1 MRHCLQ
7 RLRCPIAA
15 AVVYPYLFSR
25 TTVNK
30 RFLWNLLA
38 SLCVLLFPFAL
49 SAQQHDPAMY
59 QELHWRMIGP
69 FRGGRT
75 VAISGVPG
83 QPNVFY
89 MAPNN
94 GGVWKT
100 TDFGHTWNP
109 IFDGQSKDDQPNDD
123 HRSGSIGALAV
134 APSNPNTIYV
144 GSGEGLRRP
153 DLSVGDGIYKS
164 TDAGRTWQHLG
175 LRDAQQIGSILV
187 DPKDANRVF
196 VAALGHPYGPNAERG
211 VYRSLD
217 GGQTWQ
223 KVLYKDD
230 NTGAID
236 LVFDPRNSQ
245 VIFAGMWASRRPPWT
260 TDDSYDGPGSGLYK
274 SIDGGNN
281 WRQITKGL
289 PSEAGKLGRIGLAV
303 SPSEPDRMY
312 ALVDARKN
320 GGVYRSDDAGES
332 WQLVNTEDR
341 VWGRGDDFACVRVDP
356 RNRDV
361 IYVANTTTYR
371 STDAGKTFTAIKGA
385 PGGDDYHTIWINPEN
400 PDIIALG
407 VDQGATISVNGGQTW
422 SSWYNQPTAQF
433 YHVITDNEFPYWVYG
448 GQQESGSI
456 ATASRS
462 DFGEIT
468 FRDWTTVG
476 AEEYAYIAPDPLH
489 PNLIYGGKVTV
500 FDRNTGQTRDVSP
513 VVLRTGQ
520 YRFNRTA
527 PLIFSAADPH
537 SLYLGSNV
545 LFATRDGG
553 NSWQIVSPDLTRED
567 PGSPATLGPFVEA
580 DPAKGKHRGVIY
592 SIAPSPKDAN
602 LIWAGTDDGLIHV
615 TRDGGKNWQN
625 VTPPELTPWS
635 KLAQM
640 DASHSDT
647 ATAYAAVNR
656 FRLDDLH
663 PYIYRTHDGGKSWQ
677 KIVSGLPDNEP
688 VNTVREDPERK
699 GLLFAGTERSVYVS
713 WDDGDHWQSLK
724 MNLPPTSIRDLVVHH
739 DDVVVGTH
747 GRSFWILDNITPM
760 RQFSPEVA
768 DAPAHLFAPQLTYRV
783 RRNNNTDT
791 PLPPEEP
798 AGQNPPDGAMI
809 DYWLQTK
816 TAAPGAVILE
826 IVDGSSGRVVRHFS
840 SADKP
845 EPVDANAKELNVP
858 TYWVRPVQTLSAAP
872 GMHRFI
878 WDLTYP
884 APDVLSHEYPISA
897 IYHDTPRYPLG
908 ATVLPGQY
916 KLVLTVGGKSYTQ
929 PLDVRMDPRVK
940 TSPEDLR
947 RQFELDRKI
956 ADALHKDYAA
966 LQQVRSLRSQLKALA
981 TKIFTAGSPSTS
993 LRAGSEGH
1001 RESRGPDAIKKTAAA
1016 LEAKAAPIE
1025 GEEGGYGTRYLSTP
1039 EGRSLAR
1046 LNGGL
1051 NALVSALDTADA
1063 APTTQQVTMFI
1074 ELERALEE
1082 QLSAWGQL
1090 KSKDIPELNEQLK
1103 KAGLPLIDLQKP
1115 VPGATDAARTTSQD
1129 RDKDVE

>member
-1 MRHCLQ
+1 MNQ
-7 RLRCPIAA
+7 RL
-15 AVVYPYLFSR
+15 
-25 TTVNK
+25 
-30 RFLWNLLA
+30 LWIPLA
-38 SLCVLLFPFAL
+38 LLCVLPFPFAL
-49 SAQQHDPAMY
+49 SAQQYDPAMY
-59 QELHWRMIGP
+59 QELRWRTIGP

-94 GGVWKT
+94 SGVWKT

-109 IFDGQSKDDQPNDD
+109 IFDGQPT
-123 HRSGSIGALAV
+123 GSIGALAV
-134 APSNPNTIYV
+134 APSSPNTIYV

-164 TDAGRTWQHLG
+164 TDAGRTWRHLG
-175 LRDAQQIGSILV
+175 LRDAQQIGSILI
-187 DPKDANRVF
+187 DPEDANRVF

-223 KVLYKDD
+223 KILYKDD

-245 VIFAGMWASRRPPWT
+245 VIFADMWASRRPPWT
-260 TDDSYDGPGSGLYK
+260 ADDSYNGPGSGLYK
-274 SIDGGNN
+274 STNGGDN

-289 PSEAGKLGRIGLAV
+289 PSEADKLGRIGLAV
-303 SPSEPDRMY
+303 SPSDPDRMY
-312 ALVDARKN
+312 ALVDAGKN
-320 GGVYRSDDAGES
+320 SGVYHSEDAGES
-332 WQLVNTEDR
+332 WQLVDAEER
-341 VWGRGDDFACVRVDP
+341 VVGRGDDFACVRVDP
-356 RNRDV
+356 RNKDV
-361 IYVANTTTYR
+361 IYVANTSTYR
-371 STDAGKTFTAIKGA
+371 STDAGKNFTAIKGA

-400 PDIIALG
+400 PDIIALA

-433 YHVITDNEFPYWVYG
+433 YHVITDNQFPYWVYG

-456 ATASRS
+456 GTASRS

-476 AEEYAYIAPDPLH
+476 VEEHGYVAPDPLH
-489 PNLIYGGKVTV
+489 PNLIYGGKATV

-513 VVLRTGQ
+513 VVLRTGK

-527 PLIFSAADPH
+527 PLIFSAVDPH
-537 SLYLGSNV
+537 VLYLGSNV

-553 NSWQIVSPDLTRED
+553 NSWQIISPDLTRED
-567 PGSPATLGPFVEA
+567 PGSPATLGPFVAA

-602 LIWAGTDDGLIHV
+602 LIWAGTDDGLIQV
-615 TRDGGKNWQN
+615 TRDGGKNWHN
-625 VTPPELTPWS
+625 VTPSELTPWS
-635 KLAQM
+635 KVAQM
-640 DASHSDT
+640 DASHFDT
-647 ATAYAAVNR
+647 PTAYAAVNR

-677 KIVSGLPDNEP
+677 KIVSGLPDDEP

-699 GLLFAGTERSVYVS
+699 GLLFAGTERTVYVS
-713 WDDGDHWQSLK
+713 WDDGDHWQSLQ

-747 GRSFWILDNITPM
+747 GRSFWILDNIAPL
-760 RQFSPEVA
+760 RQLSSEVA
-768 DAPAHLFAPQLTYRV
+768 NATWYLFAPQLTYRV

-809 DYWLQTK
+809 DYWLK
-816 TAAPGAVILE
+816 DAASAPVIIE
-826 IVDGSSGRVVRHFS
+826 ITDESGNLVRRFS

-845 EPVDANAKELNVP
+845 APVNEKDFNLP
-858 TYWVRPVQTLSAAP
+858 MYWVRPPRMLSAAA
-872 GMHRFI
+872 GMHRFL

-884 APDVLSHEYPISA
+884 APDVLTRDYPISA
-897 IYHDTPRYPLG
+897 IYHDTPLHPLG
-908 ATVLPGQY
+908 ATVLPGKY
-916 KLVLTVGGKSYTQ
+916 TVSFSNSGGKMVVKQ
-929 PLDVRMDPRVK
+929 PLEIRMDPRVK

-947 RQFELDRKI
+947 RQFELDQKI
-956 ADALHKDYAA
+956 ADALHKDYEAV
-966 LQQVRSLRSQLKALA
+966 QQVRSLRSQLKALT
-981 TKIFTAGSPSTS
+981 TKIFTTGST
-993 LRAGSEGH
+993 AEH
-1001 RESRGPDAIKKTAAA
+1001 REDRVPDAIEKTAAA

-1025 GEEGGYGTRYLSTP
+1025 GQAGGYGARYLSTP
-1039 EGRSLAR
+1039 GGRSLAR
-1046 LNGGL
+1046 LNSGF

-1063 APTTQQVTMFI
+1063 APTTQQVAMFG
-1074 ELERALEE
+1074 ELDKALEE
-1082 QLSAWGQL
+1082 QLSAWAEL
-1090 KSKDIPELNEQLK
+1090 KAKDIPALSKELK
-1103 KAGLPLIDLQKP
+1103 KAGQPPIDLQKP
-1115 VPGATDAARTTSQD
+1115 VPGATAETTSEDWDQD
-1129 RDKDVE
+1129 EE

>member
-1 MRHCLQ
+1 M
-7 RLRCPIAA
+7 
-15 AVVYPYLFSR
+15 
-25 TTVNK
+25 NK
-30 RFLWNLLA
+30 RLLWILLA
-38 SLCVLLFPFAL
+38 LLCVLPSPFAF
-49 SAQQHDPAMY
+49 SAQQYDPTMY
-59 QELHWRMIGP
+59 QELRWRMIGP

-83 QPNVFY
+83 QPNIFY

-100 TDFGHTWNP
+100 TDFGKTWNP
-109 IFDGQSKDDQPNDD
+109 IFDGQPT
-123 HRSGSIGALAV
+123 GSIGALAV

-153 DLSVGDGIYKS
+153 DLSVGNGIYKS

-175 LRDAQQIGSILV
+175 QRDGALRDAQQIGSILV

-211 VYRSLD
+211 VFRSLD

-223 KVLYKDD
+223 KVLYKDE
-230 NTGAID
+230 NVGAID
-236 LVFDPRNSQ
+236 LVFDPRNSH
-245 VIFAGMWASRRPPWT
+245 VIFADMWASRRPPWT
-260 TDDSYDGPGSGLYK
+260 TDGSYGGPGSGLYK
-274 SIDGGNN
+274 STDGGDH

-289 PSEAGKLGRIGLAV
+289 PSEADKLGRIGLGV
-303 SPSEPDRMY
+303 SQSDPDRMY
-312 ALVDARKN
+312 ALVDAGKKS
-320 GGVYRSDDAGES
+320 GVYRSDDAGES
-332 WQLVNTEDR
+332 WQLVNTEER
-341 VWGRGDDFACVRVDP
+341 ISGRGDDFACVRVDP
-356 RNRDV
+356 RNKDV
-361 IYVANTTTYR
+361 IYVANTSTYR
-371 STDAGKTFTAIKGA
+371 STDAGKNFTAVKGA

-400 PDIIALG
+400 PDIIALA
-407 VDQGATISVNGGQTW
+407 VDQGATISVNGGETW

-433 YHVITDNEFPYWVYG
+433 YHVITDNQFHYWVYG

-456 ATASRS
+456 GTASRS
-462 DFGEIT
+462 GFGEIT

-476 AEEYAYIAPDPLH
+476 VEEYGYVAPDPLH
-489 PNLIYGGKVTV
+489 PNLIYGGKATV

-513 VVLRTGQ
+513 VVLRTGK

-537 SLYLGSNV
+537 VLYLGSNV

-553 NSWQIVSPDLTRED
+553 NSWQIISPDLTRDLTNRALTNED
-567 PGSPATLGPFVEA
+567 PGSPATLGPFIAA
-580 DPAKGKHRGVIY
+580 DAEQGKHRGVIY
-592 SIAPSPKDAN
+592 SIAPSPKDAT

-640 DASHSDT
+640 DASHFDT
-647 ATAYAAVNR
+647 PTAYAAVNR

-677 KIVSGLPDNEP
+677 KIVSGLPDDEP

-713 WDDGDHWQSLK
+713 WDDGDHWQSLQ
-724 MNLPPTSIRDLVVHH
+724 MNLPSTSIRDLVIHH

-747 GRSFWILDNITPM
+747 GRSFWILDNITAL

-768 DAPAHLFAPQLTYRV
+768 EAPAHLYAPQLTYRV

-809 DYWLQTK
+809 DYWLK
-816 TAAPGAVILE
+816 GAPSGAVTLE
-826 IVDGSSGRVVRHFS
+826 IVDASSGKVVRRFS

-845 EPVDANAKELNVP
+845 EPVNPKQFNVP
-858 TYWVRPVQTLSAAP
+858 MYWVRPARTLSAGA
-872 GMHRFI
+872 GMHRFV

-884 APDVLSHEYPISA
+884 APDVLTRDYPMSA
-897 IYHDTPRYPLG
+897 IFRDTPLYPLG

-916 KLVLTVGGKSYTQ
+916 TVILTVNAKPYAQ
-929 PLDVRMDPRVK
+929 PLNIRMDPRVK
-940 TSPEDLR
+940 TAPDDLR

-956 ADALHKDYAA
+956 AEALHRDYEAV
-966 LQQVRSLRSQLKALA
+966 QQVRSLRFQLKALTA
-981 TKIFTAGSPSTS
+981 KILTTGST
-993 LRAGSEGH
+993 EKH
-1001 RESRGPDAIKKTAAA
+1001 RVSRGLDVIQKTAAA
-1016 LEAKAAPIE
+1016 LDAKAAAIE
-1025 GEEGGYGTRYLSTP
+1025 GEEGDYRASYLSTP

-1051 NALVSALDTADA
+1051 NALVTALDTADA
-1063 APTTQQVTMFI
+1063 APTTQQAAMFG
-1074 ELERALEE
+1074 ELEKALEE
-1082 QLSAWGQL
+1082 QLLAWGQL
-1090 KSKDIPELNEQLK
+1090 KSKDIPALNEQLK
-1103 KAGLPLIDLQKP
+1103 KAGLALIDLQKP
-1115 VPGATDAARTTSQD
+1115 VPGAADAAQITSQD
-1129 RDKDVE
+1129 RDRDEE

>member
-1 MRHCLQ
+1 MNKQ
-7 RLRCPIAA
+7 
-15 AVVYPYLFSR
+15 LF
-25 TTVNK
+25 
-30 RFLWNLLA
+30 WILLA
-38 SLCVLLFPFAL
+38 ALCVFLFPFTL
-49 SAQQHDPAMY
+49 SAQPFDPAMY
-59 QELHWRMIGP
+59 QELHWRSIGP

-109 IFDGQSKDDQPNDD
+109 IFDEQPNNPQ
-123 HRSGSIGALAV
+123 HSGSIGALAI

-164 TDAGRTWQHLG
+164 TDAGRTWTHLGQDGSGQDRSGQGRSG
-175 LRDAQQIGSILV
+175 LRDAQQIASIIV
-187 DPKDANRVF
+187 DPKDPNRLF
-196 VAALGHPYGPNAERG
+196 VAAQGHPYGPNPERG
-211 VYRSLD
+211 IYRSLD
-217 GGQTWQ
+217 GGQTFQ
-223 KVLYKDD
+223 KVLYKDE
-230 NTGAID
+230 NVGGMD

-245 VIFAGMWASRRPPWT
+245 VIFASMWSSRRPPWT
-260 TDDSYDGPGSGLYK
+260 TGGGYDGPGSGLYK
-274 SIDGGNN
+274 STDGGEH
-281 WRQITKGL
+281 WRQLTRGL
-289 PSEAGKLGRIGLAV
+289 PGEAEGIGRIGPAV
-303 SPSEPDRMY
+303 SPSAPDRMY
-312 ALVDARKN
+312 AWVNAKK
-320 GGVYRSDDAGES
+320 GSGIYRSDDAGES
-332 WQLVNTEDR
+332 WQQVNDEER
-341 VWGRGDDFACVRVDP
+341 IFGRGDDFGCVRVDP
-356 RNRDV
+356 RNKDV
-361 IYVANTTTYR
+361 IYVANTSTYR
-371 STDAGKTFTAIKGA
+371 STDAGKNFTAIKGA
-385 PGGDDYHTIWINPEN
+385 PGGDDYHTIWINPEV
-400 PDIIALG
+400 PDIIALA

-448 GQQESGSI
+448 GQQESCSI
-456 ATASRS
+456 GTASRS

-476 AEEYAYIAPDPLH
+476 VEEYGYVAPDPLH
-489 PNLIYGGKVTV
+489 PNLIYGGKGTV
-500 FDRNTGQTRDVSP
+500 FDRNTGQTRNVEP

-527 PLIFSAADPH
+527 PLIFSPADPH
-537 SLYLGSNV
+537 VLYLGSNV

-553 NSWQIVSPDLTRED
+553 NSWQVISPDLTRED
-567 PGSPATLGPFVEA
+567 PGVPATLGPFVVD

-592 SIAPSPKDAN
+592 SLAPSPKDAN
-602 LIWAGTDDGLIHV
+602 LIWAGTDDGLIQV

-640 DASHSDT
+640 DASHFDT

-724 MNLPPTSIRDLVVHH
+724 LNLPATSIRDLVIHH

-747 GRSFWILDNITPM
+747 GRSFWILDNITPL
-760 RQFSPEVA
+760 RQFSTRIA
-768 DAPAHLFAPQLTYRV
+768 SAPSYLFAPQLTYRV
-783 RRNNNTDT
+783 RRNNGTDT

-809 DYWLQTK
+809 DYWLK
-816 TAAPGAVILE
+816 DAASAPVMIE
-826 IVDGSSGRVVRHFS
+826 ITDENGKLVRRFFS
-840 SADKP
+840 TDKP
-845 EPVDANAKELNVP
+845 EPVNEKDFNVP
-858 TYWVRPVQTLSAAP
+858 IYWVRPPRILSTAA
-872 GMHRFI
+872 GMHRFV

-884 APDVLSHEYPISA
+884 APEVLTRDYPISA
-897 IYHDTPRYPLG
+897 IYHDTPLYPLG
-908 ATVLPGQY
+908 ATVLPGKY
-916 KLVLTVGGKSYTQ
+916 TISFSDSGGKIVMKQS
-929 PLDVRMDPRVK
+929 LEIRMDPRVK

-947 RQFELDRKI
+947 RQFELDQKI
-956 ADALHKDYAA
+956 AGALHQDYEA
-966 LQQVRSLRSQLKALA
+966 LQQLRSLRAQLKGLA
-981 TKIFTAGSPSTS
+981 GA
-993 LRAGSEGH
+993 
-1001 RESRGPDAIKKTAAA
+1001 PDAIKKSAAE
-1016 LEAKAAPIE
+1016 LQAKAAPIQ
-1025 GEEGGYGTRYLSTP
+1025 GEEGGYGARYLSTP

-1046 LNGGL
+1046 LNSGL
-1051 NALVSALDTADA
+1051 DAVVSALDSADA
-1063 APTTQQVTMFI
+1063 APTTQQVAMFG
-1074 ELERALEE
+1074 ELNKALEE
-1082 QLSAWGQL
+1082 QLSAWTQL
-1090 KSKDIPELNEQLK
+1090 KSKDIPALNEQLK
-1103 KAGLPLIDLQKP
+1103 KAGLPLIDLQKS
-1115 VPGATDAARTTSQD
+1115 VPGAGDAAETTSQD
-1129 RDKDVE
+1129 RDQNEE

>member
-1 MRHCLQ
+1 
-7 RLRCPIAA
+7 
-15 AVVYPYLFSR
+15 
-25 TTVNK
+25 VNK
-30 RFLWNLLA
+30 RLLPILLA
-38 SLCVLLFPFAL
+38 ALCVLLFPLAI
-49 SAQQHDPAMY
+49 SAQPYDPAMY
-59 QELHWRMIGP
+59 QDLHWRMIGP

-100 TDFGHTWNP
+100 TDFGRTWNP
-109 IFDGQSKDDQPNDD
+109 IFDGQPT
-123 HRSGSIGALAV
+123 GSIGALAV

-175 LRDAQQIGSILV
+175 QRDGALRDAQQIAAIVV
-187 DPKDANRVF
+187 DPKDPNRLF
-196 VAALGHPYGPNAERG
+196 VAAQGHPYGPNPERG
-211 VYRSLD
+211 IFRSLD
-217 GGQTWQ
+217 GGQTFQ
-223 KVLYKDD
+223 KVLYKDE
-230 NTGAID
+230 NVGGMD
-236 LVFDPRNSQ
+236 LVFDPHNSQ
-245 VIFAGMWASRRPPWT
+245 VIFASMWASRRPPW
-260 TDDSYDGPGSGLYK
+260 SIGGGYDGPGSGLYK
-274 SIDGGNN
+274 STDDGNT
-281 WRQITKGL
+281 WRQLIQGL
-289 PSEAGKLGRIGLAV
+289 PGAAEGIGRIGPAI
-303 SPSEPDRMY
+303 SPSDPDRMY
-312 ALVDARKN
+312 AWVNATK
-320 GGVYRSDDAGES
+320 GSGIYRSDNAGES

-341 VWGRGDDFACVRVDP
+341 VWGRGSDFGCVRVDP
-356 RNRDV
+356 RNKDV
-361 IYVANTTTYR
+361 IYVANTSTYK
-371 STDAGKTFTAIKGA
+371 STDAGKNFTAIKGA
-385 PGGDDYHTIWINPEN
+385 PGGDDYHTIWINPDN
-400 PDIIALG
+400 PDIIALAA
-407 VDQGATISVNGGQTW
+407 DQGATISVNGGQSW

-433 YHVITDNEFPYWVYG
+433 YHVITDNQFPYWVYG
-448 GQQESGSI
+448 GQQESGSVG
-456 ATASRS
+456 TASRS

-476 AEEYAYIAPDPLH
+476 TEEYGYVAPDPLH

-537 SLYLGSNV
+537 VLYLGSNV

-553 NSWQIVSPDLTRED
+553 NSWQIISPDLTRD
-567 PGSPATLGPFVEA
+567 LTNGDTGTPPTLGPFVEA

-602 LIWAGTDDGLIHV
+602 LIWVGTDDGVVQV
-615 TRDGGKNWQN
+615 TQDGGKNWQN

-640 DASHSDT
+640 DASHFDT
-647 ATAYAAVNR
+647 VTAYAAVNR

-677 KIVSGLPDNEP
+677 KIVSGLPENEP

-713 WDDGDHWQSLK
+713 WDDGGHWQSLQ
-724 MNLPPTSIRDLVVHH
+724 MNLPPTSIRDLVVHQ

-747 GRSFWILDNITPM
+747 GRSFWILDNITPL
-760 RQFSPEVA
+760 RQFSPEIA
-768 DAPAHLFAPQLTYRV
+768 NGHAPAHLFAPQFSYRV

-809 DYWLQTK
+809 DYWLNG
-816 TAAPGAVILE
+816 AATGAVTLE
-826 IVDGSSGRVVRHFS
+826 IVDASSGRVVRHFS

-845 EPVDANAKELNVP
+845 DPVNAKEFNVP
-858 TYWVRPVQTLSAAP
+858 MYWVRPARTLSTAA
-872 GMHRFI
+872 GMHRFV
-878 WDLTYP
+878 WDLTFP
-884 APDVLSHEYPISA
+884 APEVLTRDYPISA
-897 IYHDTPRYPLG
+897 IYHDTPLYPLG
-908 ATVLPGQY
+908 ATVLPGAY
-916 KLVLTVGGKSYTQ
+916 KVVLTVGGKSYTQ
-929 PLDVRMDPRVK
+929 PLNIRMDPRVK
-940 TSPEDLR
+940 TAPEDLA
-947 RQFELDRKI
+947 QHFELDHKI
-956 ADALHKDYAA
+956 AVALHQDYEA
-966 LQQVRSLRSQLKALA
+966 LQHVRSLRSQLKSLA
-981 TKIFTAGSPSTS
+981 GTDKDKAKPAAIRKTAG
-993 LRAGSEGH
+993 E
-1001 RESRGPDAIKKTAAA
+1001 
-1016 LEAKAAPIE
+1016 LEAKAASIE

-1039 EGRSLAR
+1039 EGRTLAR
-1046 LNGGL
+1046 LNSGF

-1063 APTTQQVTMFI
+1063 APTTQQIATFV
-1074 ELERALEE
+1074 ELEKALEE

-1103 KAGLPLIDLQKP
+1103 KAGLPPIDLQKP
-1115 VPGATDAARTTSQD
+1115 DPGAADAAQTTSQD
-1129 RDKDVE
+1129 RDRNEE

>member
-1 MRHCLQ
+1 M
-7 RLRCPIAA
+7 
-15 AVVYPYLFSR
+15 
-25 TTVNK
+25 NK
-30 RFLWNLLA
+30 RFWWILLA
-38 SLCVLLFPFAL
+38 PLCVLLFPFAL
-49 SAQQHDPAMY
+49 SAQPYDPAMY
-59 QELHWRMIGP
+59 EELHWRMIGP

-83 QPNVFY
+83 HPNVFY

-100 TDFGHTWNP
+100 TDFGGTWNP
-109 IFDGQSKDDQPNDD
+109 IFDNQPT
-123 HRSGSIGALAV
+123 GSIGALAV

-175 LRDAQQIGSILV
+175 LRDAEQIASIV
-187 DPKDANRVF
+187 IDPKDPNRLF
-196 VAALGHPYGPNAERG
+196 VAAQGHPYGPNAERG
-211 VYRSLD
+211 VFRSLD
-217 GGQTWQ
+217 GGQTFQ
-223 KVLYKDD
+223 KVLYKDE
-230 NTGAID
+230 NVGGMD

-245 VIFAGMWASRRPPWT
+245 VIFASMWASRRPPWT
-260 TDDSYDGPGSGLYK
+260 TGVGYSGPGSGLYK
-274 SIDGGNN
+274 STDGGNT
-281 WRQITKGL
+281 WRQLSKGL
-289 PSEAGKLGRIGLAV
+289 PSAAEGIGRLGPAV
-303 SPSEPDRMY
+303 SPSDPDRMY
-312 ALVDARKN
+312 GWVNAKK
-320 GGVYRSDDAGES
+320 GSGIYRSDDAGES
-332 WQLVNTEDR
+332 WQQVNDEER
-341 VWGRGDDFACVRVDP
+341 VWGRGDDFGCVRVDP
-356 RNRDV
+356 RNKDV
-361 IYVANTTTYR
+361 IYVANTSTYR
-371 STDAGKTFTAIKGA
+371 STDAGKNFTAVKGA
-385 PGGDDYHTIWINPEN
+385 PGGDDYHTIWINPEI
-400 PDIIALG
+400 PDIIALAL
-407 VDQGATISVNGGQTW
+407 DQGATISVNGGQTW

-456 ATASRS
+456 GTASRS

-476 AEEYAYIAPDPLH
+476 VEEYGYVAPDPLH

-500 FDRNTGQTRDVSP
+500 FDRNTGETRDVSP

-527 PLIFSAADPH
+527 PLIFSSADPH
-537 SLYLGSNV
+537 VLYLGSNV

-553 NSWQIVSPDLTRED
+553 NSWQIISPDLTRED

-615 TRDGGKNWQN
+615 THDGGKSWEN

-640 DASHSDT
+640 DASHFDT
-647 ATAYAAVNR
+647 PTAYAAVNR

-677 KIVSGLPDNEP
+677 KIVSGLPDDEP

-747 GRSFWILDNITPM
+747 GRSFWILDNITPL
-760 RQFSPEVA
+760 RQFSADVA
-768 DAPAHLFAPQLTYRV
+768 DSTAHLFAPQLTYRL
-783 RRNNNTDT
+783 RRDNNTDT

-809 DYWLQTK
+809 DYWLK
-816 TAAPGAVILE
+816 TAASGPVTLE
-826 IVDGSSGRVVRHFS
+826 IFDASSGKLVRHFS

-845 EPVDANAKELNVP
+845 ETVNPKEFNVP
-858 TYWVRPVQTLSAAP
+858 MYWVRPARTLSAGA
-872 GMHRFI
+872 GTHRFI

-884 APDVLSHEYPISA
+884 APDVLTRDYPISA
-897 IYHDTPRYPLG
+897 IYHDTPLYPLG
-908 ATVLPGQY
+908 AIVLPGQY
-916 KLVLTVGGKSYTQ
+916 KIVLSVGGKSYTRT
-929 PLDVRMDPRVK
+929 LEVKMDPRVK
-940 TSPEDLR
+940 TSPEELR
-947 RQFELDRKI
+947 RQFDLDQKI
-956 ADALHKDYAA
+956 AEALHKDYEA
-966 LQQVRSLRSQLKALA
+966 LQQVRSLRSQLKVLA
-981 TKIFTAGSPSTS
+981 GA
-993 LRAGSEGH
+993 
-1001 RESRGPDAIKKTAAA
+1001 PDAIHRDATQKTVAD
-1016 LEAKAAPIE
+1016 LDAKAASIE
-1025 GEEGGYGTRYLSTP
+1025 GKEGGYGARYLNSP
-1039 EGRSLAR
+1039 EGRSLSR
-1046 LNGGL
+1046 LNGGFSSV
-1051 NALVSALDTADA
+1051 VSALDTADA
-1063 APTTQQVTMFI
+1063 APTTQQVAVFG
-1074 ELERALEE
+1074 ELDKALEE
-1082 QLSAWGQL
+1082 QLSAWERL
-1090 KSKDIPELNEQLK
+1090 KSKDIPALNQELK

-1115 VPGATDAARTTSQD
+1115 VPGAADTAETTSQD

>member
-1 MRHCLQ
+1 
-7 RLRCPIAA
+7 
-15 AVVYPYLFSR
+15 
-25 TTVNK
+25 
-30 RFLWNLLA
+30 
-38 SLCVLLFPFAL
+38 
-49 SAQQHDPAMY
+49 MY

-100 TDFGHTWNP
+100 TDSGRTWNP
-109 IFDGQSKDDQPNDD
+109 IFDGQPKDDHP
-123 HRSGSIGALAV
+123 SGSIGALAV

-164 TDAGRTWQHLG
+164 NDAGLTWQHLG
-175 LRDAQQIGSILV
+175 QRDGALRDAQQIGSILV

-196 VAALGHPYGPNAERG
+196 VAALGHPYGPNSERG

-223 KVLYKDD
+223 KILYKDE
-230 NTGAID
+230 NVGAID
-236 LVFDPRNSQ
+236 LAFDPRNSQ
-245 VIFAGMWASRRPPWT
+245 IIFADMWASRRPPWT
-260 TDDSYDGPGSGLYK
+260 NMDEYNGPGSGLYK
-274 SIDGGNN
+274 STDGGDH

-289 PSEAGKLGRIGLAV
+289 PSEAEKLGRIGFAV
-303 SPSEPDRMY
+303 SPSDPDRMY
-312 ALVDARKN
+312 ALVDAQKN
-320 GGVYRSDDAGES
+320 VGVYRSDDAGES
-332 WQLVNTEDR
+332 WQLVNTEER
-341 VWGRGDDFACVRVDP
+341 VSGRGSDFACVRVDP
-356 RNRDV
+356 RNKDV

-371 STDAGKTFTAIKGA
+371 SDDAGKNFTAIKGA

-456 ATASRS
+456 GTSSRS

-476 AEEYAYIAPDPLH
+476 VEEYGYVAPDPLH

-537 SLYLGSNV
+537 VLYLGSNV
-545 LFATRDGG
+545 LFATRDGD
-553 NSWQIVSPDLTRED
+553 NSWQIISPDLTRED

-592 SIAPSPKDAN
+592 SIAPSPIDAN

-640 DASHSDT
+640 DASHFDT

-677 KIVSGLPDNEP
+677 KIVGGLPDNEP
-688 VNTVREDPERK
+688 VNTVREDQERK

-713 WDDGDHWQSLK
+713 WDDGDHWQSLQ

-747 GRSFWILDNITPM
+747 GRSFWILDNITPL

-768 DAPAHLFAPQLTYRV
+768 NAAAYLFAPQLTYRV

-809 DYWLQTK
+809 DYWLK
-816 TAAPGAVILE
+816 NAPSGPVTLE
-826 IVDGSSGRVVRHFS
+826 ITDTSSGQVVRRFS
-840 SADKP
+840 SDDKP
-845 EPVDANAKELNVP
+845 EPVNAKELDVP
-858 TYWVRPVQTLSAAP
+858 TYWVRPARTLSAAP
-872 GMHRFI
+872 GMHRFL
-878 WDLTYP
+878 WDLAYP
-884 APDVLSHEYPISA
+884 EPDVLEHFYPISA
-897 IYHDTPRYPLG
+897 IYHDTPRGPLG
-908 ATVLPGQY
+908 ATVLPGKY
-916 KLVLTVGGKSYTQ
+916 AVLLEVVLPSGAIKVAVSYVQ
-929 PLDVRMDPRVK
+929 PLEIRMDPRVK
-940 TSPEDLR
+940 TSQEDLR

-956 ADALHKDYAA
+956 ADALHKDYEA
-966 LQQVRSLRSQLKALA
+966 LQQVRSLRSQLKALEGNG
-981 TKIFTAGSPSTS
+981 TNTS
-993 LRAGSEGH
+993 QAAKNAAKNKKLA
-1001 RESRGPDAIKKTAAA
+1001 AIAAVIAKTADE
-1016 LEAKAAPIE
+1016 LEEKAAPIE
-1025 GEEGGYGTRYLSTP
+1025 GEEGDYATRYLSTP

-1051 NALVSALDTADA
+1051 NALVSALDSADA
-1063 APTTQQVTMFI
+1063 APTTQQIAVFG
-1074 ELERALEE
+1074 ELTKALEE
-1082 QLSAWGQL
+1082 QLSAWSQL
-1090 KSKDIPELNEQLK
+1090 KAKDIPELNDKLK
-1103 KAGLPLIDLQKP
+1103 KAGLPPIDLQKP
-1115 VPGATDAARTTSQD
+1115 VLGATDAAQTTTQDKD
-1129 RDKDVE
+1129 RDVE

>member
-1 MRHCLQ
+1 
-7 RLRCPIAA
+7 
-15 AVVYPYLFSR
+15 
-25 TTVNK
+25 VNK
-30 RFLWNLLA
+30 RLSWIPLA
-38 SLCVLLFPFAL
+38 ALCVLLSSSAL
-49 SAQQHDPAMY
+49 SAQPFDPAMY
-59 QELHWRMIGP
+59 REFHWRLIGP

-109 IFDGQSKDDQPNDD
+109 IFDDQLQDGQPNDD

-153 DLSVGDGIYKS
+153 DLSVGNGIYKS
-164 TDAGRTWQHLG
+164 TDAGRSWQHLG
-175 LRDAQQIGSILV
+175 LRDAEQIASIV
-187 DPKDANRVF
+187 IDPKDPNRLF
-196 VAALGHPYGPNAERG
+196 VAAQGHPYGPNPERG
-211 VYRSLD
+211 VFRSLD

-223 KVLYKDD
+223 KVFYKDE
-230 NTGAID
+230 NIGGMD

-245 VIFAGMWASRRPPWT
+245 VIFASMWASRRPPWT
-260 TDDSYDGPGSGLYK
+260 TGGAIDGSGSGLFK
-274 SIDGGNN
+274 STDGGNT
-281 WRQITKGL
+281 WRQLTQGL
-289 PSEAGKLGRIGLAV
+289 PGEAEGIGRIGPAV
-303 SPSEPDRMY
+303 SPSDPDRMY
-312 ALVDARKN
+312 AWVNATKPN
-320 GGVYRSDDAGES
+320 ATKPNVTKPNATKPNAGKGSGIYRSDDAGES
-332 WQLVNTEDR
+332 WQQVNDEQR
-341 VWGRGDDFACVRVDP
+341 IFGRGDDFGCVRVDP
-356 RNRDV
+356 RNKDV
-361 IYVANTTTYR
+361 IYVANTSTYR
-371 STDAGKTFTAIKGA
+371 SIDAGKNFTAIKGA
-385 PGGDDYHTIWINPEN
+385 PGGDDYHTIWINPEI
-400 PDIIALG
+400 PDIIAIAL
-407 VDQGATISVNGGQTW
+407 DQGATISVNGGETW

-456 ATASRS
+456 GTASRS

-476 AEEYAYIAPDPLH
+476 VEEYGYVAPDPLH
-489 PNLIYGGKVTV
+489 PNLIYGGKATV

-513 VVLRTGQ
+513 VVLRTGK

-537 SLYLGSNV
+537 VLYLGSNV

-567 PGSPATLGPFVEA
+567 PGVPATLGPFVEA

-592 SIAPSPKDAN
+592 AIAPSPKDAN
-602 LIWAGTDDGLIHV
+602 LIWAGTDDGVIQV

-640 DASHSDT
+640 DASHFDT
-647 ATAYAAVNR
+647 PTAYAAVNR
-656 FRLDDLH
+656 LRLDDLH

-677 KIVSGLPDNEP
+677 KTVSGLPDNEP

-739 DDVVVGTH
+739 DDLVVGTH
-747 GRSFWILDNITPM
+747 GRSFWILDNITPL
-760 RQFSPEVA
+760 RQFSAELA
-768 DAPAHLFAPQLTYRV
+768 NAPAYLFAPQLTYRV

-809 DYWLQTK
+809 DYFLNSK
-816 TAAPGAVILE
+816 TAASGPVTLE
-826 IVDGSSGRVVRHFS
+826 IVDTSSGQVVRHFS

-845 EPVDANAKELNVP
+845 EPVNAKELEVP
-858 TYWVRPVQTLSAAP
+858 MYWVRPARTLSAAP

-878 WDLTYP
+878 WDLTCP
-884 APDVLSHEYPISA
+884 APDVLAHEYPISA

-908 ATVLPGQY
+908 AAVLPGQY
-916 KLVLTVGGKSYTQ
+916 KIVLTVGGKSYTQ
-929 PLDVRMDPRVK
+929 TLDIKMDPRVK

-947 RQFELDRKI
+947 RHFELDQKI
-956 ADALHKDYAA
+956 ADALHQDYET
-966 LQQVRSLRSQLKALA
+966 LQQVRSLRSQLKVL
-981 TKIFTAGSPSTS
+981 TGGSDQSAS
-993 LRAGSEGH
+993 AS
-1001 RESRGPDAIKKTAAA
+1001 TAASKEKLA
-1016 LEAKAAPIE
+1016 AINTATELEAKAALIE
-1025 GEEGGYGTRYLSTP
+1025 GEEGGYGARYLSTP
-1039 EGRSLAR
+1039 EGRSLSR
-1046 LNGGL
+1046 LNSGF
-1051 NALVSALDTADA
+1051 NALVSALDTADD
-1063 APTTQQVTMFI
+1063 APTTQQVAMFD
-1074 ELERALEE
+1074 ELNGALEE
-1082 QLSAWGQL
+1082 QLSAWSQL
-1090 KSKDIPELNEQLK
+1090 KLKDVPELNEQLK
-1103 KAGLPLIDLQKP
+1103 KAGLPAIDLQKP
-1115 VPGATDAARTTSQD
+1115 VSAETDATETTTQD
-1129 RDKDVE
+1129 RDQNEE